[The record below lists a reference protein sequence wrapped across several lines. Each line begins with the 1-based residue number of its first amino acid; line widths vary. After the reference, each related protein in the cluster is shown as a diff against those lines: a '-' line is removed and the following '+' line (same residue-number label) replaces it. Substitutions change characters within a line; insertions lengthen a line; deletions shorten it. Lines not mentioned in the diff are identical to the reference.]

1 MGVLCGSVTEEQ
13 KNAEKNP
20 VVWQRK
26 KTPGSGNTLQ
36 AGIQD

>member
-1 MGVLCGSVTEEQ
+1 MGVLRGSVTEKQ

-20 VVWQRK
+20 MVWQRK
-26 KTPGSGNTLQ
+26 KTPGNGNTLQ